1 VARSRVSVKVIDTN
15 MRYIE
20 KAILGKMETKL
31 RGYHKKIAA
40 GMVSEWNKIAISN
53 MSRDAGEGDTN
64 NMVRSMFSTMSDFK
78 DAALFNPPTPTY
90 MHSKHKKKSR
100 YLEKFGF
107 WSEDNFSK
115 VASVTKQNIKHWTI
129 LIKLDK
135 FLESAKFATE
145 IIYRRKK
152 DGAINKFNY
161 MKTALNEVRIGVSIL
176 DFTSRSGAIAKQY
189 ADRIFGL
196 AGGSIRTVMG

>member
-1 VARSRVSVKVIDTN
+1 VASPRVSVKIIDTN

-20 KAILGKMETKL
+20 KAILGKMEAKL
-31 RGYHKKIAA
+31 RDYHKKIAA
-40 GMVSEWNKIAISN
+40 GMISEWNKIAISN
-53 MSRDAGEGDTN
+53 MSRESGEGDTN
-64 NMVRSMFSTMSDFK
+64 NMVRSMFSTMSDLK
-78 DAALFNPPTPTY
+78 DGALFNPPTPTY
-90 MHSKHKKKSR
+90 QRSKHRNKNR

-115 VASVTKQNIKHWTI
+115 IASVTKQNIKHWTI
-129 LIKLDK
+129 MIKLDK
-135 FLESAKFATE
+135 FIESAKFATE

-161 MKTALNEVRIGVSIL
+161 MKTAINEVRIGVSIL
-176 DFTSRSGAIAKQY
+176 DFTNRSGDIAKQY

-196 AGGSIRTVMG
+196 AGGSIRTVLG